1 MDRARPRP
9 SGSRRR
15 LPPVP
20 ASMPREDPSPPAQHD
35 DAPGLGVDSAVVT
48 VCPDTCREA
57 DVPSHPEEKGSRP
70 AARTD
75 AHAGLTATRF
85 ARFPNVNAR
94 LQTRLRLR
102 SQEEGRLWGARGRC
116 DLDSARP
123 RSTPSSGGPVHPAPT
138 RTSRQ
143 ETPLLQGPPDRDP
156 GKSGAPTPAVRMP
169 EGPGKVSG
177 SFGGRPSD

>member
-1 MDRARPRP
+1 M
-9 SGSRRR
+9 
-15 LPPVP
+15 
-20 ASMPREDPSPPAQHD
+20 
-35 DAPGLGVDSAVVT
+35 
-48 VCPDTCREA
+48 
-57 DVPSHPEEKGSRP
+57 PSHPEEKGSRL

-94 LQTRLRLR
+94 LQTRLRN
-102 SQEEGRLWGARGRC
+102 QEEGRLWGAGGRC